1 MPGAAIMWIRDG
13 VLVNRMHLNPVAFAF
28 AYWFF
33 TPPEKRSRLTIE
45 RLINFGFTKSGF
57 SCADKMFL
65 FNQESDDALTDV
77 DAAASFYNEL
87 ATVAAES
94 CSYFDGAIEL
104 LGDLQK
110 AGVYSYITSAVEQ
123 EVLDRWAQS
132 PQGKLISPKL
142 MEILGRRPNFFK
154 GTDHFEYVSDTVKP
168 DCIYYVADAVSEL
181 LTVLA
186 NKERF
191 KIVSIGFSYCID
203 KPQVM
208 EAVRLVKQT
217 LSNFPSGAIPY
228 PEDLEVDEAKLQVP
242 EELQLADSLRGA
254 GADHVAGGD
263 ANEIFANLRQY
274 FVDSGL
280 LKQ

>member
-33 TPPEKRSRLTIE
+33 TPPERRARLSIE

-65 FNQESDDALTDV
+65 FNQENDDALTNV
-77 DAAASFYNEL
+77 DAAAGFYNDL

-94 CSYFDGAIEL
+94 CSYFDGAVEL
-104 LGDLQK
+104 LDDLHK

-123 EVLDRWAQS
+123 EVLDKWAQS
-132 PQGKLISPKL
+132 AQGKLISPKL

-168 DCIYYVADAVSEL
+168 DVIYYVADAVSEL

-191 KIVSIGFSYCID
+191 KIVSVGFSYCID

-208 EAVRLVKQT
+208 EAVSLVKKT
-217 LSNFPSGAIPY
+217 VAGFPAESIPFFEELS
-228 PEDLEVDEAKLQVP
+228 VDENKLKVP
-242 EELQLADSLRGA
+242 EEYQLADSMRGA

-263 ANEIFANLRQY
+263 AGEIFSGLRRY
-274 FVDSGL
+274 FVQNGL

>member
-1 MPGAAIMWIRDG
+1 MSGAAIMWIRDG

-33 TPPEKRSRLTIE
+33 TPPDRRSRLSIE

-57 SCADKMFL
+57 SCADKIFL
-65 FNQESDDALTDV
+65 FNQENDDALTDV
-77 DAAASFYNEL
+77 DAAANFYNEL
-87 ATVAAES
+87 ATIAAES
-94 CSYFDGAIEL
+94 CSYFEGAVEL
-104 LGDLQK
+104 LDDLHK

-123 EVLDRWAQS
+123 EVLDKWAQS
-132 PQGKLISPKL
+132 PQGKMISPKL

-168 DCIYYVADAVSEL
+168 DVIYYVADAVSEL

-191 KIVSIGFSYCID
+191 KIVSVGFSYCID
-203 KPQVM
+203 RPQVM
-208 EAVRLVKQT
+208 EAVKLVKKT
-217 LSNFPSGAIPY
+217 LAGFSLDTIPY
-228 PEDLEVDEAKLQVP
+228 FEDLDVDESKLQVP
-242 EELQLADSLRGA
+242 EEFQLADLLRGA

-274 FVDSGL
+274 FVDKDL
-280 LKQ
+280 LKN

>member
-1 MPGAAIMWIRDG
+1 MWIRDG

-28 AYWFF
+28 AYWLF
-33 TPPEKRSRLTIE
+33 TPPEKRSRITIE

-65 FNQESDDALTDV
+65 FNQEHDNALSNV
-77 DAAASFYNEL
+77 DAAAAFYNEL
-87 ATVAAES
+87 ATISAES
-94 CSYFDGAIEL
+94 CSYFEGAVDL
-104 LGDLQK
+104 LADLQK
-110 AGVYSYITSAVEQ
+110 VGAYSYITSAVEQ

-132 PQGKLISPKL
+132 PQGKMISASL
-142 MEILGRRPNFFK
+142 MEILGRRQNFFK
-154 GTDHFEYVSDTVKP
+154 GTDHFEYVADTVKP

-208 EAVRLVKQT
+208 EAVALVKTT
-217 LSNFPSGAIPY
+217 LAGFPQSEIPY
-228 PEDLEVDEAKLQVP
+228 PDEIEVDESRLQVP
-242 EELQLADSLRGA
+242 QEYQLADSLRGA
-254 GADHVAGGD
+254 GADHVVGGD
-263 ANEIFANLRQY
+263 SHEIFANLRKY
-274 FVDSGL
+274 FTESGL
-280 LKQ
+280 LK

>member
-33 TPPEKRSRLTIE
+33 TPKEKRARISIE

-65 FNQESDDALTDV
+65 FNQENDDALSNV
-77 DAAASFYNEL
+77 DAAAGFYNDL

-94 CSYFDGAIEL
+94 CSYFDGAVEL
-104 LGDLQK
+104 LDDLHK

-132 PQGKLISPKL
+132 PQGRLVSPKL

-154 GTDHFEYVSDTVKP
+154 GTDHFEYVTDTVKP
-168 DCIYYVADAVSEL
+168 DVIYYVADAVSEL

-191 KIVSIGFSYCID
+191 KIVSVGFSYCID

-208 EAVRLVKQT
+208 EAVALVKKT
-217 LSNFPSGAIPY
+217 LAGFPAGAVPY
-228 PEDLEVDEAKLQVP
+228 FEELDVDESKLQVP
-242 EELQLADSLRGA
+242 QEYKLADSLRGA

-263 ANEIFANLRQY
+263 AHEIFSGLRRY
-274 FVDSGL
+274 FVENGL

>member
-1 MPGAAIMWIRDG
+1 MWIRDG

-28 AYWFF
+28 AYWLF
-33 TPPEKRSRLTIE
+33 TPSEKRSRITIE
-45 RLINFGFTKSGF
+45 LLINFGFTKSGF

-65 FNQESDDALTDV
+65 FNQEHDNALPNV

-87 ATVAAES
+87 ATISAQS
-94 CSYFDGAIEL
+94 CSYFEGAVDL
-104 LGDLQK
+104 LADLQK
-110 AGVYSYITSAVEQ
+110 VGAYSYITSAVEQ

-132 PQGKLISPKL
+132 PQGKMISASL

-154 GTDHFEYVSDTVKP
+154 GTDHFEYVTDTVKP

-208 EAVRLVKQT
+208 EAVGLVKTT
-217 LSNFPSGAIPY
+217 LSGFPQSEIPY
-228 PEDLEVDEAKLQVP
+228 PDEIELDESRLQVP
-242 EELQLADSLRGA
+242 QEYQLADSLRGA
-254 GADHVAGGD
+254 GADHVVGGD
-263 ANEIFANLRQY
+263 SHEIFANLRKY
-274 FVDSGL
+274 FTQSGL
-280 LKQ
+280 LK

>member
-1 MPGAAIMWIRDG
+1 
-13 VLVNRMHLNPVAFAF
+13 
-28 AYWFF
+28 
-33 TPPEKRSRLTIE
+33 
-45 RLINFGFTKSGF
+45 
-57 SCADKMFL
+57 
-65 FNQESDDALTDV
+65 
-77 DAAASFYNEL
+77 
-87 ATVAAES
+87 
-94 CSYFDGAIEL
+94 
-104 LGDLQK
+104 
-110 AGVYSYITSAVEQ
+110 
-123 EVLDRWAQS
+123 
-132 PQGKLISPKL
+132 L

-208 EAVRLVKQT
+208 EAVRLVNQT
-217 LSNFPSGAIPY
+217 LSNFPPGAIPY
-228 PEDLEVDEAKLQVP
+228 PEDLEVDETKLKVP
-242 EELQLADSLRGA
+242 EEYQLADSLRGA

-274 FVDSGL
+274 FVDNGL

>member
-1 MPGAAIMWIRDG
+1 MWIRDG

-28 AYWFF
+28 AYWLF
-33 TPPEKRSRLTIE
+33 TPPEKRSRITIE

-65 FNQESDDALTDV
+65 FNQEHDNALTDV
-77 DAAASFYNEL
+77 DAGAAFYNEL
-87 ATVAAES
+87 ATLAAAS
-94 CSYFDGAIEL
+94 CSYFEGAVDL
-104 LGDLQK
+104 LADLQK
-110 AGVYSYITSAVEQ
+110 VGAYSYITSAVEQ
-123 EVLDRWAQS
+123 EVLDKWAQS
-132 PQGKLISPKL
+132 PQGKLISPNL

-208 EAVRLVKQT
+208 EAVSLVKKT
-217 LSNFPSGAIPY
+217 VAGFSPGEIPFL
-228 PEDLEVDEAKLQVP
+228 EEIEVDESRLQVP
-242 EELQLADSLRGA
+242 EEYQLADSLRSA
-254 GADHVAGGD
+254 GADHVVGGD
-263 ANEIFANLRQY
+263 SHEIFPNLRKY
-274 FVDSGL
+274 FTETGL
-280 LKQ
+280 LK

>member
-28 AYWFF
+28 SYWFF
-33 TPPEKRSRLTIE
+33 TPPERRARLSIE

-65 FNQESDDALTDV
+65 FNQENDDALTDV
-77 DAAASFYNEL
+77 DAAAGFYNEL

-94 CSYFDGAIEL
+94 CSYFDGAVEL
-104 LGDLQK
+104 LDDLHK

-123 EVLDRWAQS
+123 EVLDKWAQS
-132 PQGKLISPKL
+132 AQGKLISPKL

-168 DCIYYVADAVSEL
+168 DVIYYVADAVSEL

-208 EAVRLVKQT
+208 EAVSLVKKT
-217 LSNFPSGAIPY
+217 VAGFPPESIPY
-228 PEDLEVDEAKLQVP
+228 FEELSVDENKLKVP
-242 EELQLADSLRGA
+242 EEYQLADSLRGA

-263 ANEIFANLRQY
+263 AGEIFSGLRRY
-274 FVDSGL
+274 FVECGL

>member
-1 MPGAAIMWIRDG
+1 MWIRDG

-33 TPPEKRSRLTIE
+33 TPPERRSRLSIE

-65 FNQESDDALTDV
+65 FNQESDDALTNV
-77 DAAASFYNEL
+77 DAAAGFYNDL

-94 CSYFDGAIEL
+94 CSYFDGAVEL
-104 LGDLQK
+104 LDDLHK
-110 AGVYSYITSAVEQ
+110 SGVYSYITSAVEQ
-123 EVLDRWAQS
+123 EVLDKWAQS
-132 PQGKLISPKL
+132 AQGKLISPKL

-168 DCIYYVADAVSEL
+168 DVIYYVADAVSEL

-208 EAVRLVKQT
+208 EAVSLVKKT
-217 LSNFPSGAIPY
+217 VAGFPAESIPFF
-228 PEDLEVDEAKLQVP
+228 EEVSVDESKLKVP
-242 EELQLADSLRGA
+242 EEYQLADSMRGA

-263 ANEIFANLRQY
+263 AGEIFSGLRRY
-274 FVDSGL
+274 FVECGL

>member
-1 MPGAAIMWIRDG
+1 MPGSAIMWIRDG

-28 AYWFF
+28 AFWLF
-33 TPPEKRSRLTIE
+33 TPPEKRARLTIE

-65 FNQESDDALTDV
+65 FNQEHDNALTNV
-77 DAAASFYNEL
+77 DAAAGFYNEL
-87 ATVAAES
+87 ATIAAES
-94 CSYFDGAIEL
+94 CSYFEGAVDL
-104 LGDLQK
+104 LADLQK
-110 AGVYSYITSAVEQ
+110 VGAYSYITSAVEQ
-123 EVLDRWAQS
+123 EVLDKWAQS
-132 PQGKLISPKL
+132 PQGKMISPKL

-191 KIVSIGFSYCID
+191 KIISIGFSYCID

-208 EAVRLVKQT
+208 EAVALVKKT
-217 LSNFPSGAIPY
+217 LAGFPQNEIPY
-228 PEDLEVDEAKLQVP
+228 PDEIEVDESRLQVP
-242 EELQLADSLRGA
+242 EEYQLADSLRGA
-254 GADHVAGGD
+254 GADYVAGGD
-263 ANEIFANLRQY
+263 SHEIFANLRKY
-274 FVDSGL
+274 FTDSGL
-280 LKQ
+280 LK

>member
-1 MPGAAIMWIRDG
+1 MWIRDG

-33 TPPEKRSRLTIE
+33 TPPERRARLSIE

-65 FNQESDDALTDV
+65 FNQENDDALTNV
-77 DAAASFYNEL
+77 DAAAGFYNDL

-94 CSYFDGAIEL
+94 CSYFDGAVEL
-104 LGDLQK
+104 LDDLHK

-123 EVLDRWAQS
+123 EVLDKWAQS
-132 PQGKLISPKL
+132 AQGKLISPKL

-168 DCIYYVADAVSEL
+168 DVIYYVADAVSEL

-191 KIVSIGFSYCID
+191 KIVSVGFSYCID

-208 EAVRLVKQT
+208 EAVSLVKKT
-217 LSNFPSGAIPY
+217 VAGFPAESIPFFEELS
-228 PEDLEVDEAKLQVP
+228 VDENKLKVP
-242 EELQLADSLRGA
+242 EEYQLADSMRGA

-263 ANEIFANLRQY
+263 AGEIFSGLRRY
-274 FVDSGL
+274 FVQNGL

>member
-33 TPPEKRSRLTIE
+33 TPPERRARLSIE

-65 FNQESDDALTDV
+65 FNQENDDALTNV
-77 DAAASFYNEL
+77 DAAAGFYNDL

-94 CSYFDGAIEL
+94 CSYFDGAVEL
-104 LGDLQK
+104 LDDLHK

-123 EVLDRWAQS
+123 EVLDKWAQS
-132 PQGKLISPKL
+132 AQGKLISPKL

-168 DCIYYVADAVSEL
+168 DVIYYVADAVSEL

-191 KIVSIGFSYCID
+191 KIVSVGFSYCID

-208 EAVRLVKQT
+208 EAVSLVKKT
-217 LSNFPSGAIPY
+217 VAGFPAESIPFFEELS
-228 PEDLEVDEAKLQVP
+228 VDENKLKVP
-242 EELQLADSLRGA
+242 EEYQLADSMRGA

-263 ANEIFANLRQY
+263 AGEIFSGLRRY
-274 FVDSGL
+274 FVQNGL
-280 LKQ
+280 LKH

>member
-1 MPGAAIMWIRDG
+1 MWIRDG

-28 AYWFF
+28 AYWLF
-33 TPPEKRSRLTIE
+33 TPPEKRSRMTIE

-65 FNQESDDALTDV
+65 FNQGNDQALLDV
-77 DAAASFYNEL
+77 DAAASFYNEIS
-87 ATVAAES
+87 TKAAES
-94 CSYFDGAIEL
+94 CSYFAGAVEL
-104 LGDLQK
+104 VADLQK
-110 AGVYSYITSAVEQ
+110 EGAYSYITSAVEQ

-132 PQGKLISPKL
+132 EQGKQVSPNL

-154 GTDHFEYVSDTVKP
+154 GTDHFEYVADTVKP

-191 KIVSIGFSYCID
+191 QIVSIGFSYCID
-203 KPQVM
+203 RPQVM

-217 LSNFPSGAIPY
+217 LVDYPPGGIPY
-228 PEDLEVDEAKLQVP
+228 PDDVTVEESRLQVP
-242 EELQLADSLRGA
+242 EEYQLGDALRGA
-254 GADHVAGGD
+254 GADHVVGGD
-263 ANEIFANLRQY
+263 AHEIFANLRRY
-274 FVDSGL
+274 FVERGV
-280 LKQ
+280 LK

>member
-33 TPPEKRSRLTIE
+33 TPPEKRSRLSIE

-65 FNQESDDALTDV
+65 FNQENDNALSNV

-87 ATVAAES
+87 ATAAAES
-94 CSYFDGAIEL
+94 CSYFDGAVSL
-104 LGDLQK
+104 LEDLQK

-132 PQGKLISPKL
+132 TQGKLISPKL

-168 DCIYYVADAVSEL
+168 DVIYYVADAVSEL

-191 KIVSIGFSYCID
+191 KIVSVGFSYCID

-208 EAVRLVKQT
+208 EAVRLVKET
-217 LSNFPSGAIPY
+217 LARFPADAIPY
-228 PEDLEVDEAKLQVP
+228 SEDLQVDESKLQVP
-242 EELQLADSLRGA
+242 EEYQLAESLKGA

-263 ANEIFANLRQY
+263 ANEIFPNLRKY
-274 FVDSGL
+274 FVEQGL